1 MSDGSGPTLVGS
13 WEAEGTDLA
22 AITAAVDGL
31 RHQGEHLATRTSVV
45 NLVVVADDERTLGRT
60 AAAMRRLGARH
71 PGRTVLVRPSP
82 EPSGSLGASVELWEA
97 VAAGHAIWWE
107 ELSLT
112 VGGDAAAH
120 LDSLLTPLVVR
131 HLPVAAWFPGVL
143 PRPGDPL
150 AAMADAVLVDSRF
163 AEPLG
168 AASATPRQALVA
180 LTELARRHPVV
191 DLSWKRTSPWRELL
205 AALFEPP
212 QLRGFQ
218 LGVAAAR
225 LAGQPGPR
233 RLLAGWVADR
243 LNLAEDIV
251 ATEDAVHASIEL
263 DAVSGGRRGRFVVRR
278 VGDEPLVDATAEVD
292 GEQLVSLRRQLPEH
306 GLTWSLAQALSRLE
320 RERIYEH
327 ALRRVLGWRVP
338 A

>member
-1 MSDGSGPTLVGS
+1 VSDGSEPELVGS
-13 WEAEGTDLA
+13 WEDAHTDLA
-22 AITAAVDGL
+22 TVLGAVGRL
-31 RHQGEHLATRTSVV
+31 RHEGEHLATRTSVV
-45 NLVVVADDERTLGRT
+45 NLVVVADDETTLGRT

-71 PGRTVLVRPSP
+71 PGRTVLVRPRP
-82 EPSGSLGASVELWEA
+82 DAGQSLGARVELWEA

-168 AASATPRQALVA
+168 AGAATPRQALVA
-180 LTELARRHPVV
+180 LSELARRHPVV

-218 LGVAAAR
+218 LGVTAAR

-243 LNLAEDIV
+243 LNLAEDVVV
-251 ATEDAVHASIEL
+251 AEDAVHASIEL
-263 DAVSGGRRGRFVVRR
+263 DAISEGRRGHFVVSR
-278 VGDEPLVDATAEVD
+278 VEDEPLVDATAEVE
-292 GEQLVSLRRQLPEH
+292 GEPVLSLRRQLPDH
-306 GLTWSLAQALSRLE
+306 GLTWSLAQGLSRLE
-320 RERIYEH
+320 RDRIYEH
-327 ALRRVLGWRVP
+327 ALRRALGWRV
-338 A
+338 AA